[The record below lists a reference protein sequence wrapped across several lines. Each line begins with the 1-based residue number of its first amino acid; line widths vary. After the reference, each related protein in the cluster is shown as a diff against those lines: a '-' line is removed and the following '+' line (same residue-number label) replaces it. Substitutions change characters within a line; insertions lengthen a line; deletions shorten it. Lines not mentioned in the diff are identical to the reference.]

1 MTTKLPRLVWR
12 NFGTLADGNVRMYAM
27 VPTFYA
33 LAISRGDSIA
43 LAIITGVSK
52 KETRLFSCKTMPQAK
67 RFARQT
73 YLRWISTSQ
82 KTIAVENHHGTHAD
96 HTD

>member
-12 NFGTLADGNVRMYAM
+12 NFGTLADGNTRMYAM

-33 LAISRGDSIA
+33 LAIDRGDSIA

-52 KETRLFSCKTMPQAK
+52 KETRLFSRRTMPQAK
-67 RFARQT
+67 RFARQA
-73 YLRWISTSQ
+73 YLRWISASQ
-82 KTIAVENHHGTHAD
+82 KATDGGGRHGAHAE
-96 HTD
+96 HTN